1 MDRIHTSSERSD
13 YESPPDL
20 IADLKTVFPFNLD
33 VCASRP
39 NVCKRFYSPQ
49 DNGLI
54 KPWYGLIWMNPPY
67 GRHEHIDQWTLR
79 ARIEARQLGCTVIAL
94 LPARTGTR
102 WWHNS
107 VPYADLCVFVK
118 GRLRFHLPGGE
129 PAPHSAG
136 FPSALVAWG
145 DLTWLQADKL
155 ASYGWAIDPTAWNS
169 LLAG

>member
-1 MDRIHTSSERSD
+1 MDRIHTSSNRSD
-13 YESPPDL
+13 WETPPTL
-20 IADLKTVFPFNLD
+20 VADLQTVFDFDLD

-39 NVCKRFYSPQ
+39 NVCEQFYSPE
-49 DNGLI
+49 DDGLI

-67 GRHEHIDQWTLR
+67 SRKCHIDQWTR
-79 ARIEARQLGCTVIAL
+79 KARIEARQPGCTVIAL

-102 WWHNS
+102 WWHAS

-129 PAPHSAG
+129 PALHSAG

-145 DLTWLQADKL
+145 KL
-155 ASYGWAIDPTAWNS
+155 NTPQIRKLSSYGWAVGQYRYGPYW
-169 LLAG
+169 